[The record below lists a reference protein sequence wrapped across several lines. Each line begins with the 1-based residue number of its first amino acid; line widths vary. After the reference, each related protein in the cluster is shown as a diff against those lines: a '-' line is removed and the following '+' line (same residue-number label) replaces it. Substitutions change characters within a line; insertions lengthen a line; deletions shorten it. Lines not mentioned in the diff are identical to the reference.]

1 VTDLGG
7 RRARSSY
14 VRSLVLV
21 ALALAGCAEP
31 LEPVDPPEAAEP
43 RPAIF
48 VPPTHRDGDRVVMPL
63 AFPDGTRVTIAYPP
77 ELAIAELGVQPYGS
91 ATLASR
97 RVARDF
103 LILYGAGRET
113 HVPNALRFEFGRWTV
128 EVYDYPSGPAAM
140 TDAERR
146 TFQASLHGRET
157 ADGFLI
163 LDATPPLTLAQ
174 ANETAGP
181 ALEFG
186 HTRDS
191 PWLRLAL
198 VKCGPNAESTSPD
211 FASWCLSDSV
221 VAHAYGGRRFLAAA
235 AEGIELR

>member
-1 VTDLGG
+1 VTDLGVG
-7 RRARSSY
+7 AARNRD
-14 VRSLVLV
+14 VRIVALL
-21 ALALAGCAEP
+21 ALALVGCAEP
-31 LEPVDPPEAAEP
+31 RETAKVAERP
-43 RPAIF
+43 PAIF

-63 AFPDGTRVTIAYPP
+63 TFPDGTRVTLAYPP

-91 ATLASR
+91 ASLERDDGA
-97 RVARDF
+97 VGRDF
-103 LILYGAGRET
+103 LVLYGSDGEE
-113 HVPNALRFEFGRWTV
+113 HVPNALLLEFGRWTV
-128 EVYDYPSGPAAM
+128 EIYDYPSAPAAM

-163 LDATPPLTLAQ
+163 LEATPPLTLAK
-174 ANETAGP
+174 ANEHAGP

-186 HTRDS
+186 KSKRS

-198 VKCGPNAESTSPD
+198 VQCGPEAESDDAGFS
-211 FASWCLSDSV
+211 SWCLSDSI
-221 VAHAYGGRRFLAAA
+221 VAHAYGGRRFRAAA